1 MIFRTR
7 RIYFEQRRNCIKSY
21 YGTVAIYDVILKRHM
36 VKLTREE
43 VLKLAKLA
51 KLSLTD
57 SEVEQFTKEISEILG
72 YVEQLQKINVSRLEP
87 TYQVTGLTNVM
98 RKDEIRQYEA
108 TPKELLKNAPAVEA
122 GQIKV
127 KRVL

>member
-1 MIFRTR
+1 
-7 RIYFEQRRNCIKSY
+7 
-21 YGTVAIYDVILKRHM
+21 M

-72 YVEQLQKINVSRLEP
+72 YVEQLQKIDVNGLEP